1 MLAIM
6 DLPVEIWMRVFEL
19 LEPDDYMVVRTEV
32 LLEYIK
38 VHNEE
43 QTHDECMIPAVE
55 RKAMSK
61 LPAFEQRTWVK
72 TRVYYAISQ
81 NSRAAAVKMWLS
93 KRLMSS
99 SWREWDLFL
108 HPMDEGMH
116 KRALK
121 NMPTRTVNRLR
132 SYVAIQLTH
141 KSAKMDLQQELRDF
155 PEYFTRYIDPGAYS
169 FRRSRW
175 TMWEPKAQKYAFV
188 DLLMESEH
196 IVLLAPEAPPRN
208 ENADWFP
215 LRLATLAQEVV
226 RQFWADK
233 GLQNRTVEVFD
244 NVAVPDDFD
253 SASE

>member
-1 MLAIM
+1 MLSKM
-6 DLPVEIWMRVFEL
+6 DFPVEIWMRVFEL
-19 LEPDDYMVVRTEV
+19 LEPDDYMVVRSEG
-32 LLEYIK
+32 LLEYKK
-38 VHNEE
+38 VHDEE
-43 QTHDECMIPAVE
+43 QTDDECMIRAVE
-55 RKAMSK
+55 QEAMSK
-61 LPAFEQRTWVK
+61 LPAFEQRTWLK
-72 TRVYYAISQ
+72 TRVYYAINQ
-81 NSRAAAVKMWLS
+81 NSRAAAVKMRLS
-93 KRLMSS
+93 KRLLAR
-99 SWREWDLFL
+99 SWREWDLFI
-108 HPMDEGMH
+108 HRMDEGMH

-132 SYVAIQLTH
+132 SYIAIQLTH

-175 TMWEPKAQKYAFV
+175 TVWEPKAQKYAFV
-188 DLLMESEH
+188 DLLRESEH
-196 IVLLAPEAPPRN
+196 IVLLALEASPRN
-208 ENADWFP
+208 ENTDWFP

-244 NVAVPDDFD
+244 KVTVPDDLD